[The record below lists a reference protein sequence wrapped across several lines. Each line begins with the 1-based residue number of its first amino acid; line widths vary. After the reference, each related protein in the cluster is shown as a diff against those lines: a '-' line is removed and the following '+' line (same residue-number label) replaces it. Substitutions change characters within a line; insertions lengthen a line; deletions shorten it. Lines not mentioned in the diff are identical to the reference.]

1 VRILLETIETGGS
14 ELLPLLRIGTT
25 EIILIAAVILLLFG
39 ARRIPELMRSLGSGA
54 REFKKGMRGE
64 EEDEKPSDTAAKT
77 EGTEPEPEEEGDKP
91 PGAPPD
97 KP

>member
-1 VRILLETIETGGS
+1 METIETGGS

-64 EEDEKPSDTAAKT
+64 GEDEKPSDTAAKT